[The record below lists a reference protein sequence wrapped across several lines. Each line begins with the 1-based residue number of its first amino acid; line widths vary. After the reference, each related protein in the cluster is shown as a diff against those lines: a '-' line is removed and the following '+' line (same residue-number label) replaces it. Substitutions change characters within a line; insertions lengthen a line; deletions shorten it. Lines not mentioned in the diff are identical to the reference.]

1 MDMSFALQAKCLEY
15 VAVSGKSLENKVY
28 QVPAEID
35 SEVARLKLASMGAG
49 IDTLSDEQKAYLA
62 K

>member
-1 MDMSFALQAKCLEY
+1 MSFALQAKCLEY